1 MRGKFIS
8 YLRVSTDK
16 QGVRGYG
23 IAAQRKAVK
32 DYLDGGRWQLLGE
45 FVEVESGR
53 RNDRPQLARALAA
66 CKKHRAKL
74 VIAKLD
80 QLSRDVHFLTGL
92 EKAGIEFVAVDNPH
106 ATKLTIHILAAVAQH
121 EREMTSERTKAALAA
136 AKRRGVKLGGFRGRV
151 FSAKDHKAAAAAK
164 HEKSRARAA
173 DLAPIIEEL
182 QAAGYESLRAIAA
195 GLEERGIPAARGGKW
210 SAVQVARLLGAA
222 GIPFGGSAANDAS
235 VAAA

>member
-80 QLSRDVHFLTGL
+80 RLARNVRFIATLMDGNV
-92 EKAGIEFVAVDNPH
+92 EFVCCDMPQ
-106 ATKLTIHILAAVAQH
+106 ATRLTIHVLAAVAEH
-121 EREMTSERTKAALAA
+121 EREMIVKRTKEGLAA
-136 AKRRGVKLGGFRGRV
+136 ARARGVKLGNPALPAANRAAAFERAEALRPILAELSEL
-151 FSAKDHKAAAAAK
+151 SATAAAA
-164 HEKSRARAA
+164 ELNARAVA
-173 DLAPIIEEL
+173 TPNGA
-182 QAAGYESLRAIAA
+182 
-195 GLEERGIPAARGGKW
+195 KW
-210 SAVQVARLLGAA
+210 SAITVIRVRRRLAHAR
-222 GIPFGGSAANDAS
+222 
-235 VAAA
+235 